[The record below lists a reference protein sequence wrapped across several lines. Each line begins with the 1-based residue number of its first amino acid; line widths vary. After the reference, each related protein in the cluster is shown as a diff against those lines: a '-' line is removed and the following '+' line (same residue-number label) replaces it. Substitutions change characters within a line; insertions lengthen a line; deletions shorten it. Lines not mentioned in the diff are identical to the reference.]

1 MIAIRG
7 QLIQLNIKIILAKK
21 QKYYTVWTGRKTGIF
36 DTWAEAEAQIK
47 GFEKAQY
54 KSFDTLKEAE
64 DAFKGNY
71 WQSVQKVQT
80 GAVGKQMKSS
90 ALVGKPIT
98 ESISVDAACAGNP
111 GKLEYQGVETGT
123 KRVLF
128 SMGPFPQGTVN
139 IGEFLAI
146 VHGLAFLKKHDS
158 TLPIYSDSKTA
169 IAWVKNKAVKTKLER
184 NKKNEELFQLLARG
198 EQWLKDHKYSNK
210 ILKWET
216 EYWGENPADFGRK

>member
-1 MIAIRG
+1 V
-7 QLIQLNIKIILAKK
+7 AKK
-21 QKYYTVWTGRKTGIF
+21 PKFYVVWKGRQTGVF
-36 DTWAEAEAQIK
+36 ETWAEAEAQVK
-47 GFEKAQY
+47 GFETAQY
-54 KSFDTLKEAE
+54 KSFESKKEAD
-64 DAFKGNY
+64 DAFNGNY
-71 WQSVQKVQT
+71 WQSVQKT
-80 GAVGKQMKSS
+80 TTTSLGKKTKSG

-128 SMGPFPQGTVN
+128 AMGPFPEGTVN

-146 VHGLAFLKKHDS
+146 VHGLAFLQKHNS

-169 IAWVKNKAVKTKLER
+169 ISWIKNKAVKTKLER
-184 NKKNEELFQLLARG
+184 TPKNEELFQLLDRG
-198 EQWLKDHKYSNK
+198 VLWLKNNQFSNK

-216 EYWGENPADFGRK
+216 EFWGENPADYGRK

>member
-1 MIAIRG
+1 
-7 QLIQLNIKIILAKK
+7 
-21 QKYYTVWTGRKTGIF
+21 
-36 DTWAEAEAQIK
+36 
-47 GFEKAQY
+47 
-54 KSFDTLKEAE
+54 LKEAE

-71 WQSVQKVQT
+71 WQSVQKPQST
-80 GAVGKQMKSS
+80 TAGKQIKSS
-90 ALVGKPIT
+90 VLVGKYNV

-146 VHGLAFLKKHDS
+146 VHGLAFLKKHNS
-158 TLPIYSDSKTA
+158 LLPIYSDSKTA
-169 IAWVKNKAVKTKLER
+169 ISWVKNKAIKTNLER
-184 NKKNEELFQLLARG
+184 NKKTEELFILAERAV
-198 EQWLKDHKYSNK
+198 QWLKDNPYSNK

-216 EYWGENPADFGRK
+216 EFWGENPADYGRK

>member
-1 MIAIRG
+1 M
-7 QLIQLNIKIILAKK
+7 AKK
-21 QKYYTVWTGRKTGIF
+21 AKFYVVWKGRKTGVF
-36 DTWAEAEAQIK
+36 ETWAEAEEQVK
-47 GFEKAQY
+47 GFETAQY
-54 KSFDTLKEAE
+54 KSFESRKEAD

-71 WQSVQKVQT
+71 WQSVQKTQSAAT
-80 GAVGKQMKSS
+80 GKSGKSS
-90 ALVGKPIT
+90 ALVGKPIA

-128 SMGPFPQGTVN
+128 SMGPFPEGTVN

-146 VHGLAFLKKHDS
+146 VHGLAFLQKHNS

-169 IAWVKNKAVKTKLER
+169 ISWVKNKAVKTKLER
-184 NKKNEELFQLLARG
+184 NAKNEELFQLMERG
-198 EQWLKDHKYSNK
+198 VLWLKNNQYPNK

-216 EYWGENPADFGRK
+216 EFWGENPADYGRK

>member
-1 MIAIRG
+1 M
-7 QLIQLNIKIILAKK
+7 AKK
-21 QKYYTVWTGRKTGIF
+21 IKYYTVWKGRKTGVF
-36 DTWAEAEAQIK
+36 DNWKETEEQVK
-47 GFEKAQY
+47 GFETAQY
-54 KSFDTLKEAE
+54 KSFDSLKEAE

-71 WQSVQKVQT
+71 WQSVQKPQ
-80 GAVGKQMKSS
+80 GASVSKQIKSTT
-90 ALVGKPIT
+90 LVGKYNV

-146 VHGLAFLKKHDS
+146 VHGLAFLKKHNSD
-158 TLPIYSDSKTA
+158 LPIYSDSKTA
-169 IAWVKNKAVKTKLER
+169 ISWVKNKAIKTNLER
-184 NKKNEELFQLLARG
+184 NKKTEELFVLAERAV
-198 EQWLKDHKYSNK
+198 QWLKDNPYSNK

-216 EYWGENPADFGRK
+216 EFWGENPADYGRK

>member
-1 MIAIRG
+1 V
-7 QLIQLNIKIILAKK
+7 AKK
-21 QKYYTVWTGRKTGIF
+21 QKYYTVWKGRQTGVFT
-36 DTWAEAEAQIK
+36 TWKEAEEQVK
-47 GFEKAQY
+47 GFETAQY
-54 KSFDTLKEAE
+54 KSFDSLKEAE

-71 WQSVQKVQT
+71 WQSVQKPQ
-80 GAVGKQMKSS
+80 GATAGKQTKSS
-90 ALVGKPIT
+90 ALVGKYNV

-146 VHGLAFLKKHDS
+146 VHGLAFLKKHNS
-158 TLPIYSDSKTA
+158 PLPIYSDSKTA
-169 IAWVKNKAVKTKLER
+169 ISWVKNKAIKTNLER
-184 NKKNEELFQLLARG
+184 NKKTEELFVLAERAV
-198 EQWLKDHKYSNK
+198 QWLKDNPYSNK

-216 EYWGENPADFGRK
+216 EFWGENPADYGRK

>member
-1 MIAIRG
+1 M
-7 QLIQLNIKIILAKK
+7 AKK
-21 QKYYTVWTGRKTGIF
+21 QKYYTVWKGRQTGVF
-36 DTWAEAEAQIK
+36 NTWKEAEEQVK
-47 GFEKAQY
+47 GFETAQY
-54 KSFDTLKEAE
+54 KSFESLKEAE

-71 WQSVQKVQT
+71 WQSVQKPQ
-80 GAVGKQMKSS
+80 GASSSGKQTKSS
-90 ALVGKPIT
+90 ALVGKYNV

-146 VHGLAFLKKHDS
+146 VHGLAFLKKHNS
-158 TLPIYSDSKTA
+158 PLPIYSDSKTA
-169 IAWVKNKAVKTKLER
+169 ISWVKNKAIKTNLER
-184 NKKNEELFQLLARG
+184 NKKTEELFVLVDRAV
-198 EQWLKDHKYSNK
+198 QWLKDNPYTNK

-216 EYWGENPADFGRK
+216 EFWGENPADYGRK